1 MLSNVNNLTFK
12 GRISPLSGSSE
23 NLTVSQATS
32 MLNVFVGDTGSGSLK
47 GLVPATISGDGVKY
61 LKGDGTWGIISGSTF
76 GGGTVT
82 GPTQFTNGLTA
93 NTISST
99 NYLNLP
105 TDVSVTGGTYSNGT
119 AIFANT
125 TGGTFNLTGIT
136 STNIPVK
143 SLGVVTYS
151 KIHFINTTVFW

>member
-1 MLSNVNNLTFK
+1 
-12 GRISPLSGSSE
+12 
-23 NLTVSQATS
+23 
-32 MLNVFVGDTGSGSLK
+32 
-47 GLVPATISGDGVKY
+47 VKY

-125 TGGTFNLTGIT
+125 TGGTFNLTSIT
-136 STNIPVK
+136 TNIPVK
-143 SLGVVTYS
+143 SLVLLHIVKYKILLTLLCLLVGLVVVNLL
-151 KIHFINTTVFW
+151 IMVVL

>member
-1 MLSNVNNLTFK
+1 
-12 GRISPLSGSSE
+12 
-23 NLTVSQATS
+23 
-32 MLNVFVGDTGSGSLK
+32 
-47 GLVPATISGDGVKY
+47 VKY

-119 AIFANT
+119 AILWSF
-125 TGGTFNLTGIT
+125 GTTGIT

-143 SLGVVTYS
+143 SLCCY
-151 KIHFINTTVFW
+151 I